1 MSASAII
8 LWMPKTD
15 KCPKCGYSAQV
26 TFGLLGVCVR
36 CGTHPHQ
43 FERDKHKARADEM
56 VGTCMGIIDS
66 VSEEASEEG
75 SLWLAKAKAKMS
87 ALLI

>member
-1 MSASAII
+1 
-8 LWMPKTD
+8 
-15 KCPKCGYSAQV
+15 
-26 TFGLLGVCVR
+26 
-36 CGTHPHQ
+36 
-43 FERDKHKARADEM
+43 M